1 MRSVFTALCLLSLLA
16 LSLHAFAHS
25 GEKNKDNGTMGMTD
39 HDTMGM
45 SSMDH
50 SSMESGDSG
59 AIDYGMEGE
68 TPVDDLDTLP
78 SLGSSMDPLDL
89 GTSPMPMGSSQGMN
103 HSGQDMGKKH
113 IEVAKHEWVITSSKG
128 YGLAVGIAVL
138 SGLAFGFLTLVRP
151 LE

>member
-1 MRSVFTALCLLSLLA
+1 MRSVFTTLCLLSLLA
-16 LSLHAFAHS
+16 LPHAFAHS
-25 GEKNKDNGTMGMTD
+25 GEKHEDTGTMGMTD
-39 HDTMGM
+39 HSTMDM

-59 AIDYGMEGE
+59 AVDYGMEGE
-68 TPVDDLDTLP
+68 TPLDDLNTLP
-78 SLGSSMDPLDL
+78 SLGTGTDPLDL
-89 GTSPMPMGSSQGMN
+89 GTSPMPMGSSQGMD
-103 HSGQDMGKKH
+103 HSGHDMGKKH
-113 IEVAKHEWVITSSKG
+113 IELSTHEMVSTSSKG